1 MTFEAWKE
9 MCINTFPG
17 SPENVKKLEKFL
29 SLFKLKEKLIKTD
42 SVKIAYPADDD
53 PKEINYQVFEVL
65 TDNGKTQY
73 IIRWKFR
80 NIDMNVEMGNLNPD
94 NIYLAVNSTIER
106 HFR

>member
-1 MTFEAWKE
+1 MTFEQWKE
-9 MCINTFPG
+9 MCIKTFPG

-42 SVKIAYPADDD
+42 SVKIAYSADD
-53 PKEINYQVFEVL
+53 PREINYQVFEVL
-65 TDNGKTQY
+65 ADNGQTQY

-80 NIDMNVEMGNLNPD
+80 NTDMNVEMGNINPD